1 MLKNNFPTFR
11 KFQTVLKNNTVIA
24 DLTFV
29 KLYEQD
35 GESKHSETG

>member
-1 MLKNNFPTFR
+1 M
-11 KFQTVLKNNTVIA
+11 VLKSNTVIA